1 MTPRSPVSTTGPDVS
16 GVTPVADE
24 AAGPDLPV
32 PPRLPDETGGLALP
46 DRAEGSALPAVRALP
61 DGGCA
66 LDLPASRSLPVE
78 PDDAAVPGAPG
89 ETDGPGQVPEG
100 APSLVRRR
108 RRVVV
113 AAASAAVVMVLVG
126 IFVYRAWDAGVESD
140 LAEATEALHT
150 VVLELH
156 AAVDT
161 SETVLASS
169 DGRVADDQ
177 VRVDL
182 AAVASGVDELSWS
195 LPRGSRQARTVAA
208 TGLAEQA
215 RTHVSAVESAT
226 GLVLAAVDAFELEQ
240 AARLEGEATAR
251 LTASVTDGRA
261 VLDATAGQV
270 LDDAVRVTLSAALA
284 AADALEPALV
294 DETVSVVEQTQIRAA
309 AADDLTQHADALDA
323 ARQDVVDAQVAW
335 QAEQVRVAAEGVA
348 EEARR
353 AQEQAVAQPGT
364 SGRSSTT
371 GRPAQVRPEGTEGT
385 RGPAAGGSP
394 AVPAPRVPDPAPA
407 PVPEPDQGGWV
418 ESGSDTWCFE
428 GDTSG
433 AEGTGDWC

>member
-1 MTPRSPVSTTGPDVS
+1 
-16 GVTPVADE
+16 
-24 AAGPDLPV
+24 
-32 PPRLPDETGGLALP
+32 
-46 DRAEGSALPAVRALP
+46 
-61 DGGCA
+61 
-66 LDLPASRSLPVE
+66 
-78 PDDAAVPGAPG
+78 
-89 ETDGPGQVPEG
+89 
-100 APSLVRRR
+100 
-108 RRVVV
+108 
-113 AAASAAVVMVLVG
+113 MVLVG

-140 LAEATEALHT
+140 LAEATEALHA

-182 AAVASGVDELSWS
+182 AAVTSGVDELSWS

-240 AARLEGEATAR
+240 AIHLEGEATGR

-270 LDDAVRVTLSAALA
+270 LDDAVRVTLSDALA

-294 DETVSVVEQTQIRAA
+294 GETLSVVEQTQIRAA
-309 AADDLTQHADALDA
+309 AAADLTQHADALDA
-323 ARQDVVDAQVAW
+323 ARQGVVDAQVAW
-335 QAEQVRVAAEGVA
+335 QAEQDRVAAEEAAQAAQAA

-353 AQEQAVAQPGT
+353 AQEQATTRPET
-364 SGRSSTT
+364 SGRSSNTNS
-371 GRPAQVRPEGTEGT
+371 PAQVQPKTSGGTKA
-385 RGPAAGGSP
+385 PATGGAPST
-394 AVPAPRVPDPAPA
+394 PAPSTPA
-407 PVPEPDQGGWV
+407 PVPAPNQGGWV
-418 ESGSDTWCFE
+418 ESGSDTWCGTF
-428 GDTSG
+428 DTSG
-433 AEGTGDWC
+433 AEGAGGWC

>member
-16 GVTPVADE
+16 GVTPVAGAPGE
-24 AAGPDLPV
+24 P
-32 PPRLPDETGGLALP
+32 
-46 DRAEGSALPAVRALP
+46 
-61 DGGCA
+61 
-66 LDLPASRSLPVE
+66 DLPASRSLPVE
-78 PDDAAVPGAPG
+78 PDDAAVPGGPGVPG
-89 ETDGPGQVPEG
+89 EKDGPGQVPEG
-100 APSLVRRR
+100 EPSLVRRR

-113 AAASAAVVMVLVG
+113 AAAGAAVVMVLVG

-226 GLVLAAVDAFELEQ
+226 GLVLVAVDAFELEQ
-240 AARLEGEATAR
+240 ATRLEGEATAR

-270 LDDAVRVTLSAALA
+270 LDDAVRVTLSDALA

-294 DETVSVVEQTQIRAA
+294 DETLSAVEQTQIRAA
-309 AADDLTQHADALDA
+309 AAAALTLHADALDA
-323 ARQDVVDAQVAW
+323 ARQGVVDAQVAW
-335 QAEQVRVAAEGVA
+335 QAEQDRVAAEGVA

-385 RGPAAGGSP
+385 RGPAADGSP

-418 ESGSDTWCFE
+418 ESGSDTWCDL

-433 AEGTGDWC
+433 AEGTGGWC

>member
-32 PPRLPDETGGLALP
+32 APRLPDETGGLALP

-156 AAVDT
+156 SAVDT

-215 RTHVSAVESAT
+215 RTYVSAVETAT
-226 GLVLAAVDAFELEQ
+226 GLVLVAVDAFELEQ
-240 AARLEGEATAR
+240 ATRLEGEATER
-251 LTASVTDGRA
+251 LALSIADGRA
-261 VLDATAGQV
+261 TLDATAGQV
-270 LDDAVRVTLSAALA
+270 LDDAVRVTLSDALA
-284 AADALEPALV
+284 SAEALEPALG
-294 DETVSVVEQTQIRAA
+294 DETLSAVEQMRIRAA
-309 AADDLTQHADALDA
+309 AAADLTLHADALDA
-323 ARQDVVDAQVAW
+323 ARQGVVDAQVAW
-335 QAEQVRVAAEGVA
+335 QAEQDRVAAEQAAQAAQAA

-353 AQEQAVAQPGT
+353 AQEQATTRPDT
-364 SGRSSTT
+364 SGRSSNT
-371 GRPAQVRPEGTEGT
+371 GGPAQVRPKISGGTEAPATGG
-385 RGPAAGGSP
+385 GPS
-394 AVPAPRVPDPAPA
+394 VPAPSAPA
-407 PVPEPDQGGWV
+407 P
-418 ESGSDTWCFE
+418 ESAYETETETGTWCGT

-433 AEGTGDWC
+433 AEGTGGWC

>member
-1 MTPRSPVSTTGPDVS
+1 MTPRSPVSTTGPDAS
-16 GVTPVADE
+16 GVTPALDE
-24 AAGPDLPV
+24 AGGPDLPAA
-32 PPRLPDETGGLALP
+32 PHLPDEA
-46 DRAEGSALPAVRALP
+46 DGSALPATRALP
-61 DGGCA
+61 
-66 LDLPASRSLPVE
+66 RE
-78 PDDAAVPGAPG
+78 PDEAAVPGAPG
-89 ETDGPGQVPEG
+89 ETDGPGPVPDGE
-100 APSLVRRR
+100 PSLVRRR

-113 AAASAAVVMVLVG
+113 AAAGAAVVMVLVG
-126 IFVYRAWDAGVESD
+126 IFVYRAWDANVESE

-240 AARLEGEATAR
+240 AVQLEGEAAGR
-251 LTASVTDGRA
+251 LALSIAEGRA
-261 VLDATAGQV
+261 ALDATAGQV
-270 LDDAVRVTLSAALA
+270 LDDAARVTLSDALA
-284 AADALEPALV
+284 SAEAHEPAQI
-294 DETVSVVEQTQIRAA
+294 DEALSVVEQARLHAVA
-309 AADDLTQHADALDA
+309 AADLGQRADALDV
-323 ARQDVVDAQVAW
+323 ARQGVLDAQTAW
-335 QAEQVRVAAEGVA
+335 QAEQDRVAAEQAA

-353 AQEQAVAQPGT
+353 VQEQAGSRPGT
-364 SGRSSTT
+364 SAPPSNSSGT
-371 GRPAQVRPEGTEGT
+371 AQVRPKDTGGASAPVTGGST
-385 RGPAAGGSP
+385 AGPAPGA
-394 AVPAPRVPDPAPA
+394 PAPA
-407 PVPEPDQGGWV
+407 PAPAPDQGGWV
-418 ESGSDTWCFE
+418 ESGSDTWCGT

-433 AEGTGDWC
+433 AEGTGGWC

>member
-16 GVTPVADE
+16 GVTPVAGAPGE
-24 AAGPDLPV
+24 P
-32 PPRLPDETGGLALP
+32 
-46 DRAEGSALPAVRALP
+46 
-61 DGGCA
+61 
-66 LDLPASRSLPVE
+66 DLPASRSLPVE
-78 PDDAAVPGAPG
+78 PDDAAVPGEPGVPG
-89 ETDGPGQVPEG
+89 EKDGPGQVPEDG
-100 APSLVRRR
+100 PSLVRRR

-208 TGLAEQA
+208 TGLVEQA

-226 GLVLAAVDAFELEQ
+226 GLVLVAVDAFELEQ
-240 AARLEGEATAR
+240 AIRLEGEATGR
-251 LTASVTDGRA
+251 LALSIADGRA
-261 VLDATAGQV
+261 TLDATAGQV
-270 LDDAVRVTLSAALA
+270 LDDAVRVTLSDALA
-284 AADALEPALV
+284 SAEALEPTRV
-294 DETVSVVEQTQIRAA
+294 DETVSVVEQTRIRAA
-309 AADDLTQHADALDA
+309 AAADLTQHADALDA
-323 ARQDVVDAQVAW
+323 ARQGVVDAQVAW
-335 QAEQVRVAAEGVA
+335 QAEQDRVAAEQAAQAAQAA

-353 AQEQAVAQPGT
+353 AQEQATTRPET
-364 SGRSSTT
+364 SGRSPNT
-371 GRPAQVRPEGTEGT
+371 GGPAQVRPKASG
-385 RGPAAGGSP
+385 
-394 AVPAPRVPDPAPA
+394 VPSAPVPSAPA
-407 PVPEPDQGGWV
+407 PDPTPAPNQGGWV
-418 ESGSDTWCFE
+418 ESGSDTWCDSF
-428 GDTSG
+428 DTSG
-433 AEGTGDWC
+433 AEGTGGWC

>member
-16 GVTPVADE
+16 GVTPAPDE
-24 AAGPDLPV
+24 AGGSDRPGAL
-32 PPRLPDETGGLALP
+32 RLPDETDGSALP
-46 DRAEGSALPAVRALP
+46 DQADGSALPAMRALP
-61 DGGCA
+61 DRGGA

-89 ETDGPGQVPEG
+89 ETDGPVPVPEG
-100 APSLVRRR
+100 EPSLVRRR

-182 AAVASGVDELSWS
+182 VAVASGVDELSWS

-208 TGLAEQA
+208 AGLAEQA

-226 GLVLAAVDAFELEQ
+226 GLVLVAVDAFELER
-240 AARLEGEATAR
+240 ATRLEGEATAR

-270 LDDAVRVTLSAALA
+270 LDDAVRVTLSDALA

-335 QAEQVRVAAEGVA
+335 QAEQDRVAAEQATQAAQVA
-348 EEARR
+348 EEALR
-353 AQEQAVAQPGT
+353 AQEQAATRPET
-364 SGRSSTT
+364 SGRSSNT
-371 GRPAQVRPEGTEGT
+371 GGPAQVRPKASGM
-385 RGPAAGGSP
+385 PSAP
-394 AVPAPRVPDPAPA
+394 VPSAPA
-407 PVPEPDQGGWV
+407 PDPTPALNQGGWV
-418 ESGSDTWCFE
+418 ESGSDTWCDSF
-428 GDTSG
+428 DTSG
-433 AEGTGDWC
+433 AEGTGGWC

>member
-16 GVTPVADE
+16 GVTPVAG
-24 AAGPDLPV
+24 APG
-32 PPRLPDETGGLALP
+32 ET
-46 DRAEGSALPAVRALP
+46 
-61 DGGCA
+61 
-66 LDLPASRSLPVE
+66 DLPASRSLPVE
-78 PDDAAVPGAPG
+78 PDDAAVLGAPG

-126 IFVYRAWDAGVESD
+126 TFVYRAWDAGVESD

-240 AARLEGEATAR
+240 ATRLEGEATAR

-270 LDDAVRVTLSAALA
+270 LDDAVRVTLSDALA
-284 AADALEPALV
+284 AADALESVLV
-294 DETVSVVEQTQIRAA
+294 DETLSAVEQTQIRAA
-309 AADDLTQHADALDA
+309 AAAALTLHADALDA
-323 ARQDVVDAQVAW
+323 ARQGVVDAQVAW
-335 QAEQVRVAAEGVA
+335 QAEQDRLAAEQAA

-385 RGPAAGGSP
+385 RGPAADGSP

-418 ESGSDTWCFE
+418 ESGSDTWCDS

-433 AEGTGDWC
+433 AEGTGGWC

>member
-16 GVTPVADE
+16 GVTPTPDE
-24 AAGPDLPV
+24 AGGSDRPGA
-32 PPRLPDETGGLALP
+32 PRLPDETDGSALP
-46 DRAEGSALPAVRALP
+46 DRADGSALPAVRALP
-61 DGGCA
+61 DRGGA
-66 LDLPASRSLPVE
+66 LDRPASRSLPVE

-126 IFVYRAWDAGVESD
+126 TFVYRAWDAGVESD

-240 AARLEGEATAR
+240 ATRLEGEATAR

-270 LDDAVRVTLSAALA
+270 LDDAVRVTLSDALA

-294 DETVSVVEQTQIRAA
+294 DETLSTVEQTQIRAA
-309 AADDLTQHADALDA
+309 AAAALTLHADALDA
-323 ARQDVVDAQVAW
+323 ARQGVVEAQVAW
-335 QAEQVRVAAEGVA
+335 QAEQDRVAAEQAAQAAQAA
-348 EEARR
+348 EDARR
-353 AQEQAVAQPGT
+353 AQEQATPRPET
-364 SGRSSTT
+364 SGRSSNT
-371 GRPAQVRPEGTEGT
+371 GGPAQVRPK
-385 RGPAAGGSP
+385 ASGGS
-394 AVPAPRVPDPAPA
+394 
-407 PVPEPDQGGWV
+407 PVPEPARTPAPAQAPNQGGWV
-418 ESGSDTWCFE
+418 ESGSDTWC
-428 GDTSG
+428 GVVDTSG
-433 AEGTGDWC
+433 AEGTGGWC

>member
-16 GVTPVADE
+16 GVTPTPDE
-24 AAGPDLPV
+24 AGGSDRPGA
-32 PPRLPDETGGLALP
+32 PRLPDETDGSAGP
-46 DRAEGSALPAVRALP
+46 DQADGSALPAVRALP
-61 DGGCA
+61 DGGGA

-89 ETDGPGQVPEG
+89 ETDGPGPVPEG
-100 APSLVRRR
+100 EPSLVSRR

-226 GLVLAAVDAFELEQ
+226 GLVLVAVDAFELDQ
-240 AARLEGEATAR
+240 ATRLEGEATGR
-251 LTASVTDGRA
+251 LALSIADGRA
-261 VLDATAGQV
+261 TLDATAGQV
-270 LDDAVRVTLSAALA
+270 LDDAVRVTLSDALA
-284 AADALEPALV
+284 SAEALEPTLV
-294 DETVSVVEQTQIRAA
+294 DETLSAVEQTQIRAA
-309 AADDLTQHADALDA
+309 AAADLTLHADALDA
-323 ARQDVVDAQVAW
+323 ARQGVVDAQVAW
-335 QAEQVRVAAEGVA
+335 QAEQDRVAAEQAAQAAQAA

-353 AQEQAVAQPGT
+353 AQEQATTRPET
-364 SGRSSTT
+364 SGRSSNT
-371 GRPAQVRPEGTEGT
+371 GGPAQVRPKASGM
-385 RGPAAGGSP
+385 PSAP
-394 AVPAPRVPDPAPA
+394 VPSAPA
-407 PVPEPDQGGWV
+407 PDPTPALNQGGWV
-418 ESGSDTWCFE
+418 ESGSDTWC
-428 GDTSG
+428 GVVDTSG
-433 AEGTGDWC
+433 AEGTGGWC

>member
-16 GVTPVADE
+16 GVTPAADE
-24 AAGPDLPV
+24 VGGSGLPAAPH
-32 PPRLPDETGGLALP
+32 RPDET
-46 DRAEGSALPAVRALP
+46 DGSALRDMGDLP
-61 DGGCA
+61 DGGGT

-78 PDDAAVPGAPG
+78 PEPDAAAGPGAPG
-89 ETDGPGQVPEG
+89 ETDGHGQAPEG
-100 APSLVRRR
+100 GPSPVRRR
-108 RRVVV
+108 RRAVV
-113 AAASAAVVMVLVG
+113 AAAVVMVLVG

-140 LAEATEALHT
+140 LAEATEALHA

-182 AAVASGVDELSWS
+182 AAVTSGVDELSWS

-240 AARLEGEATAR
+240 AIHLEGEATGR

-270 LDDAVRVTLSAALA
+270 LDDAVRVTLSDALA

-294 DETVSVVEQTQIRAA
+294 GETLSVVEQTQIRAA
-309 AADDLTQHADALDA
+309 AAADLTQHADALDA
-323 ARQDVVDAQVAW
+323 ARQGVVDAQVAW
-335 QAEQVRVAAEGVA
+335 QAEQDRVAAEEAAQAAQAA

-353 AQEQAVAQPGT
+353 AQEQATTRPET
-364 SGRSSTT
+364 SGRSSNTNS
-371 GRPAQVRPEGTEGT
+371 PAQVQPKTSGGTKA
-385 RGPAAGGSP
+385 PATGGAPST
-394 AVPAPRVPDPAPA
+394 PAPSTPA
-407 PVPEPDQGGWV
+407 PVPAPNQGGWV
-418 ESGSDTWCFE
+418 ESGSDTWCGTF
-428 GDTSG
+428 DTSG
-433 AEGTGDWC
+433 AEGAGGWC

>member
-16 GVTPVADE
+16 GVTPVAG
-24 AAGPDLPV
+24 APG
-32 PPRLPDETGGLALP
+32 ET
-46 DRAEGSALPAVRALP
+46 
-61 DGGCA
+61 
-66 LDLPASRSLPVE
+66 DLPASRSLPVE
-78 PDDAAVPGAPG
+78 PDDAAVLGAPG

-126 IFVYRAWDAGVESD
+126 TFVYRAWDAGVESD

-195 LPRGSRQARTVAA
+195 LPRGSRRARTVAA

-226 GLVLAAVDAFELEQ
+226 GLVLVAVDAFELDQ
-240 AARLEGEATAR
+240 ATRLEGEATGR
-251 LTASVTDGRA
+251 LALSIADGRA
-261 VLDATAGQV
+261 TLDATAGQV
-270 LDDAVRVTLSAALA
+270 LDDAVRVTLSDALA
-284 AADALEPALV
+284 SAEALEPTLV
-294 DETVSVVEQTQIRAA
+294 DETLSVVEQTQIRAA
-309 AADDLTQHADALDA
+309 AAATLTLHADALDA
-323 ARQDVVDAQVAW
+323 ARQGVVDAQVAW
-335 QAEQVRVAAEGVA
+335 QAEQDRVAAEWAAQAAQAA

-353 AQEQAVAQPGT
+353 AQEQATTRPHT
-364 SGRSSTT
+364 SGRSSNT
-371 GRPAQVRPEGTEGT
+371 GGPAQVRPKGS
-385 RGPAAGGSP
+385 GGS
-394 AVPAPRVPDPAPA
+394 
-407 PVPEPDQGGWV
+407 PVPEPARTPAPVQAPNQGGWV
-418 ESGSDTWCFE
+418 ESGSDTWC
-428 GDTSG
+428 GVVDTSG
-433 AEGTGDWC
+433 AEGTGGWC